1 MEHLAIHS
9 QLNLTDFCRKLSI
22 LLNLPDFQFDSENET
37 EWGEAKSEYLIIN
50 VSRPY
55 EKGTLQEWDDT
66 VPAGCNFGISI
77 TKKSI
82 ELNEIIR
89 IGKLIANEFKSSV
102 YYHRTWVEPGNNIK
116 REIEIKT
123 SYNTKV

>member
-9 QLNLTDFCRKLSI
+9 QLDLTDFCRKLSI
-22 LLNLPDFQFDSENET
+22 LLNLPDFRFDSENET
-37 EWGEAKSEYLIIN
+37 EWGEAKNEYLIIN

-55 EKGTLQEWDDT
+55 EKGTLQEWDNT

-82 ELNEIIR
+82 ELNTDFRKFLKCHNIPQV
-89 IGKLIANEFKSSV
+89 KLVCPFNFQWCIL
-102 YYHRTWVEPGNNIK
+102 
-116 REIEIKT
+116 
-123 SYNTKV
+123 